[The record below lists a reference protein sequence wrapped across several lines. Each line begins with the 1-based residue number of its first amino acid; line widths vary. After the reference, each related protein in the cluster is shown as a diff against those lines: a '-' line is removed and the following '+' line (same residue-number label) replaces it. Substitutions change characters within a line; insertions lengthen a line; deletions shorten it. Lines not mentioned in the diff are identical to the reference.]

1 MITNYKDLIA
11 LKGKT
16 IFIVLSPKVEHTG
29 EDIGNCK
36 LYEWVVGD
44 THDNQWLDDAINDD
58 RYLSLKDIGIIEN
71 DYNNHAAFR
80 TKEEADSYIENRKA
94 TLRHDANIEES
105 FDEHDFYVTNSRL

>member
-71 DYNNHAAFR
+71 DYNNHAASEQKKRQIPISKTGKQLFGTTQHR
-80 TKEEADSYIENRKA
+80 RI
-94 TLRHDANIEES
+94 I
-105 FDEHDFYVTNSRL
+105 